1 MLRAFP
7 SLFFNWSF
15 STAPFPLNWMFQNV
29 KTFWTQPRFSL
40 YSGHAPP
47 LLLTS
52 PVSTLLISTLDYLSS
67 SFCLTSSLFLLV
79 NAWGGQLMF
88 SFPVLCVTDKAHNII
103 LQPFPMCSKSPLF
116 GLSSNHLDS
125 YNTKWWHWTLNQS
138 KTLLLEST
146 VSIVVYHVAYKC
158 LKDLS
163 FSLNTVRVK
172 ARLTLPPQAAPERI
186 LRWARRNTS
195 LSHSMCTG

>member
-1 MLRAFP
+1 MLLLQRLMVETRFFPLHWPRP
-7 SLFFNWSF
+7 SLATFLS
-15 STAPFPLNWMFQNV
+15 PLC
-29 KTFWTQPRFSL
+29 SL
-40 YSGHAPP
+40 SRLYKQQF
-47 LLLTS
+47 LS
-52 PVSTLLISTLDYLSS
+52 PVFLIPVGECMGWPTYVFFSRVVRDWQSTQHYPAAFLHVQVNPLYLD
-67 SFCLTSSLFLLV
+67 C
-79 NAWGGQLMF
+79 
-88 SFPVLCVTDKAHNII
+88 P

-158 LKDLS
+158 FKDLS